1 MPASLV
7 MAEGIETTFQIVD
20 SHGKAE
26 IGAQTCQLRFVQW
39 DVNTD
44 ALLWW
49 NCALFARRKHE
60 HQKIK

>member
-26 IGAQTCQLRFVQW
+26 IGAQTCQLRFVQ
-39 DVNTD
+39 
-44 ALLWW
+44 
-49 NCALFARRKHE
+49 
-60 HQKIK
+60 